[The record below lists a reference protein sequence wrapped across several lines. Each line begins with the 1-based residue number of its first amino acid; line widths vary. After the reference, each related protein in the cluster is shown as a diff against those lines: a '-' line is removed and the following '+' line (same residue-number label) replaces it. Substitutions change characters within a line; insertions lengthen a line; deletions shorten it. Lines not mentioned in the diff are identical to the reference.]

1 MVAAAAVLVAWALMV
16 PRVVVDRN
24 SMIRLHSP
32 NLVARVLMAK
42 VMLVALVLW
51 GVLLA
56 AAAVLE
62 LLAVIAVRQ
71 IAAAMVETDSRV
83 QFFLI
88 LKGMKFIMLV
98 EEVQVQEIV
107 RRQQTLSGMAVQVV
121 VGTAAEVRKPLLVL
135 MVSAA
140 VAAAGV

>member
-1 MVAAAAVLVAWALMV
+1 
-16 PRVVVDRN
+16 
-24 SMIRLHSP
+24 
-32 NLVARVLMAK
+32 MAK